1 MDKITVKKPGKLY
14 LAGEYAVVKGYHAI
28 IMPSKWML
36 QVDISKQDFFSI
48 NSDQF
53 KAKII
58 FKVIDYKIDYPYAL
72 WKHTLQSIYRYL
84 RFKKIPLRPHH
95 IQITSELHKDEKKWG
110 LGSSGALTIA
120 LIDAVLKFHDVHF
133 TPLELYKLGVITQ
146 KDLMEKSSFG
156 DLAMSAFSKPLFYRK
171 FNTQLLTQPLFQ
183 DIDKEWKDLIISPI
197 EFDQLPIIIVHT
209 NQTASS
215 YKLVSSVFSS
225 KENLNVLE
233 HIDKVTQ
240 QLYTVLVSHAYEGVY
255 PLLKKH
261 HELLMKLK
269 VRKPLFTTNM
279 NQVISHITLDE
290 IGFKFS
296 GAGGGD
302 NMLIGTTINNIENLI
317 TQIPKE
323 YPIINNYI
331 KGVIHVK

>member
-1 MDKITVKKPGKLY
+1 MDSISVKKPGKLY

-36 QVDISKQDFFSI
+36 QVDISKQNFFSI
-48 NSDQF
+48 HSDQF
-53 KAKII
+53 KEKII

-84 RFKKIPLRPHH
+84 RFKKIQLRPHH
-95 IQITSELHKDEKKWG
+95 VQITSELHKDEKKWG

-156 DLAMSAFSKPLFYRK
+156 DLAMSAYQTPLFYRK
-171 FNTQLLTQPLFQ
+171 FHTQSLTQPLFQ
-183 DIDKEWKDLIISPI
+183 DIDKEWKELIISPI
-197 EFDQLPIIIVHT
+197 EFDDLPIIIVHT

-215 YKLVSSVFSS
+215 YKLVSTVFSS
-225 KENLNVLE
+225 KENLSVLE
-233 HIDKVTQ
+233 HIDQVTKKM
-240 QLYTVLVSHAYEGVY
+240 YEVLVSHSYDDLF
-255 PLLKKH
+255 PLLKEH
-261 HELLMKLK
+261 HDQLMKLK
-269 VRKPLFTTNM
+269 VRKPLFTAHM
-279 NQVISHITLDE
+279 NQIVSHISLKE
-290 IGFKFS
+290 IGYKFS

-302 NMLIGTTINNIENLI
+302 NMLIGTIEKNIEKLI
-317 TQIPKE
+317 AQIPKE

-331 KGVIHVK
+331 KGVVHV

>member
-36 QVDISKQDFFSI
+36 QVDISKQVFFSI

-53 KAKII
+53 KENIV

-84 RFKKIPLRPHH
+84 RFKKIPLIPHH

-133 TPLELYKLGVITQ
+133 SPLELYKLGVITQ

-156 DLAMSAFSKPLFYRK
+156 DLAMSAYQQPLFYRK
-171 FNTQLLTQPLFQ
+171 FHKDSMSQPLFQ
-183 DIDKEWKDLIISPI
+183 DIDKPWKDLIISPI
-197 EFDQLPIIIVHT
+197 EFENLPVIIVHT

-233 HIDKVTQ
+233 HIDQVTIKM
-240 QLYTVLVSHAYEGVY
+240 YEVLRSNTYDALY
-255 PLLKKH
+255 PLLKEH
-261 HELLMKLK
+261 HALLMKLN
-269 VRKPLFTTNM
+269 VRKPLFTAHM
-279 NQVISHITLDE
+279 NHIVSNVRIEDV
-290 IGFKFS
+290 GYKFS

-302 NMLIGTTINNIENLI
+302 NMLIATTRNQIETLI
-317 TQIPKE
+317 DQIPKE
-323 YPIINNYI
+323 YPIINNFI